1 MAIAELQGHD
11 STPPDTVR
19 AGRRGGVGETANQ
32 SQILDSTDK
41 GYTPG
46 ADGTEG
52 AVNQKLS
59 VAVGSGKTQF

>member
-1 MAIAELQGHD
+1 MAIAELQEHD

-19 AGRRGGVGETANQ
+19 DGRRGGVGEAANQ

-41 GYTPG
+41 GYTPS

-52 AVNQKLS
+52 SVNQKLS